1 LLSIKP
7 EGDKAEIAVIRKV
20 LRKAETGGR
29 TIKVIAING
38 SPRKKW
44 NTATLLEKALEG
56 AVSEGAETELIH
68 LYDLNFKGCTSC
80 FACKLKGG
88 KSYGKCAMN
97 DELTPVLEKLKDA
110 DAVILGSPIYL
121 GNSTGEMRSFMER
134 YIFPYLVYSANP
146 RSLYPKNIPVG
157 YIYTMGMREEN
168 FDIFGL
174 RKIIGLNEMVATRI
188 FGYSESLYSTDTYQ
202 FEDYS
207 KYVAD
212 NVDPEEKAKRRAEV
226 FPLDC
231 ERAYE
236 MGVRF
241 VKRQKVVEAQKEKC
255 M

>member
-1 LLSIKP
+1 M
-7 EGDKAEIAVIRKV
+7 
-20 LRKAETGGR
+20 
-29 TIKVIAING
+29 KVIAVNG

-56 AVSEGAETELIH
+56 AVSEGAETEIIH

-80 FACKLKGG
+80 FACKLKDG

-97 DELTPVLEKLKDA
+97 DELTPVLEKLKNA
-110 DAVILGSPIYL
+110 DGVILGSPIYI

-134 YIFPYLVYSANP
+134 YIFPYLVYSATP
-146 RSLYPKNIPVG
+146 ESLYPKNTPVG
-157 YIYTMGMREEN
+157 YIYTMVLKEEH
-168 FDIFGL
+168 FELFGF
-174 RKIIGLNEMVATRI
+174 RKTIELNETVTARI

-202 FEDYS
+202 FDDYS
-207 KYVAD
+207 KYVA
-212 NVDPEEKAKRRAEV
+212 NRFDPEEKAKRRAEV

-236 MGVRF
+236 MGIRF